1 MSRNATAS
9 WSGYAHQGKIGL
21 LVAIRKLIS
30 LHGSDPDLSTY
41 QIKYETQE
49 DVSLTE
55 NGIPIQ
61 IHQVKAYTSGSTI
74 GSYTEAL
81 AAFETCAGGNY
92 LHSICDIT
100 NWANLIVAQNPG
112 AVIRFPYSP
121 AANYCS
127 LDDIDGTI
135 DSDIFSLLVSL
146 AHPER
151 NNELWR
157 KEVFYN
163 FLGALDEKIRV
174 EHSTKAQV
182 DYDISFTLAEIS
194 EIIIERSQRRAG
206 ILGSIKQRV
215 FEAYLE
221 FLFDLENGNVVLS
234 QDKELLISNCIK
246 NIYGLGDKEFEQF
259 LRDINPHTTQGIS
272 FEQCVTTDSYF
283 SKENFQAVFIECIR
297 EVNNCDFLLPAS
309 KPPHFFKGKYY
320 LLTSINSPEAHLKKC
335 ARQILLNDK
344 VNFTSY
350 ETDFIINESHTG
362 ELGNIVSVLNDY
374 NPSKFFAR
382 KNMSFVKKQDVI
394 PLLNL

>member
-30 LHGSDPDLSTY
+30 LHGSDSDLATY

-49 DVSLTE
+49 DVSLIE
-55 NGIPIQ
+55 NGIPTQ

-74 GSYTEAL
+74 GNYTEAL
-81 AAFETCAGGNY
+81 TAFETCIGDNY
-92 LHSICDIT
+92 LHSICEIT
-100 NWANLIVAQNPG
+100 NWANLTATQNPG
-112 AVIRFPYSP
+112 GVIRYPYSL
-121 AANYCS
+121 AINYCS
-127 LDDIDGTI
+127 LDDIDDTI
-135 DSDIFSLLVSL
+135 DSDIFSLLDLLV
-146 AHPER
+146 HPER
-151 NNELWR
+151 NNEMWR

-163 FLGALDEKIRV
+163 FLGTLDEKIRV
-174 EHSTKAQV
+174 EHSTKAQAN
-182 DYDISFTLAEIS
+182 YDISFTLREIS
-194 EIIIERSQRRAG
+194 EIIIERTQRRSG
-206 ILGSIKQRV
+206 ILGSIKQIV
-215 FEAYLE
+215 FQAYLE
-221 FLFDLENGNVVLS
+221 FLFDLDNGNIVLS

-246 NIYGLGDKEFEQF
+246 NIYGLADKEFEQF
-259 LRDINPHTTQGIS
+259 LRDINPHTTHGIS
-272 FEQCVTTDSYF
+272 FEQCITTDSYF
-283 SKENFQAVFIECIR
+283 SKENFQAVFIECIK
-297 EVNNCDFLLPAS
+297 EVNNCDFLLLAS

-320 LLTSINSPEAHLKKC
+320 LLTSINSPEVHLKKC

-362 ELGNIVSVLNDY
+362 ELGTIVSVLNDY
-374 NPSKFFAR
+374 DPNKFFAK